1 MNRRTFLATL
11 GGTAAIGG
19 AGYIALDPF
28 RREHRL
34 WCVRL
39 NNTWFGEAEVD
50 ARVKRNGTVVHE
62 DSYEIPGMD
71 ASPRGDEE
79 PLYWVDV
86 NSRLLYGWDTDP
98 AVFTVESR
106 RSDRDKWVSQ
116 FFGHVEATNIHATVD
131 IYGSSGVAGTRAHE
145 FGSLA
150 QAKGFVE
157 EVKPSNRD
165 QSSGNTTERASPQK

>member
-1 MNRRTFLATL
+1 MNRRRFLAAL
-11 GGTAAIGG
+11 GGTAAVGG
-19 AGYIALDPF
+19 AGYIAQDSF
-28 RREHRL
+28 QREHRL

-39 NNTWFGEAEVD
+39 NNGWPEEVEVD

-62 DSYEIPGMD
+62 DSYEIPGIN

-106 RSDRDKWVSQ
+106 MSGREKWVSQ
-116 FFGHVEATNIHATVD
+116 SFDHVEATNIHATVD
-131 IYGSSGVAGTRAHE
+131 IYGGWGVAGTRAHE

-157 EVKPSNRD
+157 EVKPANRD
-165 QSSGNTTERASPQK
+165 QSTGTTTE